1 MTIKDCKLS
10 LVFAKTV
17 KAKNFCVLQQM
28 HSYALNKWMSKF
40 LCDIESNLV
49 MRYSDWAID
58 RSLKSIFTV
67 LDNRISAFYFDI
79 T

>member
-1 MTIKDCKLS
+1 MAGHYVLKFENENKL
-10 LVFAKTV
+10 
-17 KAKNFCVLQQM
+17 
-28 HSYALNKWMSKF
+28 SKF